1 MANNSSTKI
10 IALTLM
16 IIGIGLVYWGYDLS
30 AGLDSQISQTFT
42 GSNSDDVM
50 YRYVFGTVSFIA
62 GLFLFVKK

>member
-1 MANNSSTKI
+1 
-10 IALTLM
+10 M